1 MPSCFWTRCS
11 VDSGK
16 RWTRTSICRN
26 SRRCRHLLHRDLLL
40 SKRGSRNTT
49 SFLLSRIHKGIWGVR
64 SRPLARLSELALASD
79 VTTRRRNS
87 EISSLSRKNKV
98 IPLSKSTP
106 NTFDLRPVGF
116 SILNE
121 LELDLELEDEDP
133 FPTAPPLWP
142 HLWQSTPSHRR

>member
-1 MPSCFWTRCS
+1 MPSRFWTRCS
-11 VDSGK
+11 VDLGK

-26 SRRCRHLLHRDLLL
+26 SRRCRHLLHRGLLL
-40 SKRGSRNTT
+40 SKRGSRNPT
-49 SFLLSRIHKGIWGVR
+49 SFLLSRIHKGIRGVR
-64 SRPLARLSELALASD
+64 SRPLARLSELALAS

-98 IPLSKSTP
+98 TPLSKSTP

-121 LELDLELEDEDP
+121 LELDLELGDEYP
-133 FPTAPPLWP
+133 FPTAPPL
-142 HLWQSTPSHRR
+142 